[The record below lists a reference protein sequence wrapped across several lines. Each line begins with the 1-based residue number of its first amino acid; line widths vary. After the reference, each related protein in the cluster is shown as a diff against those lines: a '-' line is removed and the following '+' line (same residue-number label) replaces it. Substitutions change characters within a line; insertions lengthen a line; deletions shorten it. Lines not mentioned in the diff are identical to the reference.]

1 MRILL
6 VFLLLLFMFPPSL
19 RATFSLTGTVRD
31 SVTGEPLADANVRI
45 LGTSRGTITNTAGEY
60 SISLAAGDYRI
71 LFTMLGYA
79 ADTVSIRLGGDM
91 RQDARMRPSEIVL
104 AEVVVSSEDPAIG
117 IIRKAIANKQRW
129 IDRLKTYEMRAFT
142 RRTVYRDTAVAAISE
157 SYTKGFWQKGDT
169 LREIVTQRRQTANIP
184 GESNFASVGRILNF
198 LDDRLAFLGFTFVG
212 PTAVDALDYY
222 DYRLLRTRTAAGN
235 DVYEIRMIPRT
246 RTVPLFDGTIHI
258 ESGSYALVGVD
269 VHPNAAFRIP
279 FTKNVIIR
287 YRQQFG
293 LYESS
298 YWMPAD
304 IRINGEASISF
315 PGVSF
320 PRIKMTQT
328 SVISDYSINTPIP
341 DSIFRRPRLVVDST
355 ATRMDTAFWAANLVL
370 PLDSLE
376 ARAYRTLDSTQSL
389 EVQFKPGG
397 AAVTLSAGGSGP
409 FWTTL
414 SFLDL
419 GYNRVEGFH
428 LGAIADLDKVT
439 ESLSLTAGLAY
450 GISNKH
456 GTYRLGGT
464 YYPAAHRTFGFGAEA
479 YRIVD
484 NTPER
489 GTQSS
494 LLNMI
499 SALFFKEDIRDYFS
513 AEGWKGFAK
522 FRPSDRVR
530 FKVTYT
536 SQREGSLPQRTNYSI
551 LFPSHLFRV
560 NPPADPGKLA
570 EVRLDLGLGEEPDP
584 IGFVQKNTFDL
595 SIERAAPALMGG
607 NFNFTRL
614 DGVLA
619 LTIPTFGQS
628 YLMKPGFRI
637 QASAGDAFGSLPV
650 QRLFSIESAV
660 DGWASF
666 GVMRGADLK
675 EFTGTGY
682 TSVAVEHNFRNIP
695 LLALGIPFLYDLDID
710 LIAFGGAA
718 RTWSRNALPDVA
730 RTGTYTEAGFSIGRI
745 LGFLRADFAWR
756 LSPGPHGL
764 YLTIGGATFF

>member
-1 MRILL
+1 MRILR
-6 VFLLLLFMFPPSL
+6 VFVLPIFIFSPLLS
-19 RATFSLTGTVRD
+19 ATYSLTGTVRD
-31 SVTGEPLADANVRI
+31 SVTGDPLADANVRV

-60 SISLAAGDYRI
+60 SISLAPGDYRI

-79 ADTVSIRLGGDM
+79 PDTVSLRVDGDM
-91 RQDARMRPSEIVL
+91 RQDARMRPSDIVL

-117 IIRKAIANKQRW
+117 IIRKAIANKKRW
-129 IDRLKTYEMRAFT
+129 IDRLNTYEMRAFT

-157 SYTKGFWQKGDT
+157 SYTRGYWEKGDT
-169 LREIVTQRRQTANIP
+169 LREVVTQRRQTENIP

-198 LDDRLAFLGFTFVG
+198 LDDRLAFLGFTIVG

-222 DYRLLRTRTAAGN
+222 DYRLLRTRTAGGN

-246 RTVPLFDGTIHI
+246 RTVPLFDGMIII
-258 ESGSYALVGVD
+258 EGGSYALVGVD
-269 VHPNAAFRIP
+269 VHPNAAFQIP
-279 FTKNVIIR
+279 FTKDVVIR

-315 PGVSF
+315 PGLSF
-320 PRIKMTQT
+320 PRIKLTQT

-341 DSIFRRPRLVVDST
+341 DSIFHRPRLVVDST
-355 ATRMDTAFWAANLVL
+355 AARMDTAFWAANLVL

-389 EVQFKPGG
+389 DVQFKPGG
-397 AAVTLSAGGSGP
+397 AMATLSAGGTGP
-409 FWTTL
+409 VWTAL
-414 SFLDL
+414 SFLDP

-428 LGAIADLDKVT
+428 LGLIADLDTVT
-439 ESLSLTAGLAY
+439 ESLSLTAGLGY
-450 GISNKH
+450 GVSNRH

-464 YYPAAHRTFGFGAEA
+464 YYPAARRTFGFGAEA

-489 GTQSS
+489 GAQSS
-494 LLNMI
+494 FLNMI
-499 SALFFKEDIRDYFS
+499 SALFFKEDMRDYFS

-522 FRPSDRVR
+522 FRPSGSVR
-530 FKVTYT
+530 LKVTYT

-551 LFPSHLFRV
+551 LYPSRLFRA

-570 EVRLDLGLGEEPDP
+570 EARVDLGLGEEPDP
-584 IGFVQKNTFDL
+584 IGFVQRNAFDL

-607 NFNFTRL
+607 DFNFTRI
-614 DGVLA
+614 DGVLS

-637 QASAGDAFGSLPV
+637 QASAGDAFGRLPV
-650 QRLFSIESAV
+650 QRLFSVESAV
-660 DGWASF
+660 DGWAPF
-666 GVMRGADLK
+666 GVMRGAHLK
-675 EFTGTGY
+675 EFTGSGY
-682 TSVAVEHNFRNIP
+682 TAVAVEHNFRNIP

-710 LIAFGGAA
+710 VIAFGGVA
-718 RTWSRNALPDVA
+718 RTWSTNVNPDAA
-730 RTGTYTEAGFSIGRI
+730 RVGTYTEAGFSIGRI

-756 LSPGPHGL
+756 LSPGPRGL
-764 YLTIGGATFF
+764 YLTAGGATFF